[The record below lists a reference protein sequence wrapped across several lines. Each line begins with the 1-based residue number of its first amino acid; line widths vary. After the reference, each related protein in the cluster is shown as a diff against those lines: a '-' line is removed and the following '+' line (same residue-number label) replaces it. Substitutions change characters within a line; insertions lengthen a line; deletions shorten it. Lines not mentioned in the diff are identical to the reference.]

1 MQRQIPISELSKEQ
15 LQILYDRMEQELE
28 HLRSSLRT
36 LHTAVSRLQ
45 RSLQCLDSLSHKEK
59 GSPVMV
65 PLTSSLYV
73 PGSLADTK
81 TVLVD
86 IGTGYYVKSS
96 LDKAED
102 YLKRR
107 LKTVKTEVEKL
118 QQLVSTKQEQYE
130 YVSVALREKLIQT
143 TG

>member
-1 MQRQIPISELSKEQ
+1 
-15 LQILYDRMEQELE
+15 
-28 HLRSSLRT
+28 
-36 LHTAVSRLQ
+36 
-45 RSLQCLDSLSHKEK
+45 
-59 GSPVMV
+59 MV